1 MARGRSAT
9 TRSTSTPI
17 SRACTSKRPNR
28 PTQGSLKLMSDRPYS
43 KMIKEKLI
51 LRDYLAADR
60 TVLANERTFLAYV
73 RTALTLFAAGATSIH
88 FFQSLVIQI
97 AGWILM
103 PLGVITLIIGLT
115 RYKKMQRQIRDE
127 MEEGNPPTPNTE

>member
-1 MARGRSAT
+1 
-9 TRSTSTPI
+9 
-17 SRACTSKRPNR
+17 
-28 PTQGSLKLMSDRPYS
+28 
-43 KMIKEKLI
+43 MIKEKLI

-127 MEEGNPPTPNTE
+127 MEEGTPPTPNTE